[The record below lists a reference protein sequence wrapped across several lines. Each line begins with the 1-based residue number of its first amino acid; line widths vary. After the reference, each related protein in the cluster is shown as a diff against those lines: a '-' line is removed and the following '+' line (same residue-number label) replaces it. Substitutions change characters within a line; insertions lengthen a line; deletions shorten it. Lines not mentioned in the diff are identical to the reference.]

1 MSLEFNFVVDSVAK
15 GKIYPA
21 LARHQGRPYTSS
33 WREFGSHWPYTTPL
47 RLQEYCDYHGAL
59 INMFYI
65 NDTLPA
71 NTFYPVC
78 LGFFDFDIDY
88 FELMDSD
95 VRRRLRQGD
104 LRVLFYYHEG
114 DNPRRI
120 KSRLD
125 LLSENHLMPTNCYV
139 FVSSNT
145 QADQLE
151 NFVTFHDFELWY
163 YQRNANQSAF
173 DAHVDIR
180 EREFVCL
187 SRIHKW
193 WRATALADL
202 HRNNVLDNSYWSYC
216 ETPADQEYTQDNP
229 IELDMIS
236 RLRWDLEK
244 FVVGAPYISD
254 ELDQDARN
262 DHSHTVAKYHVNAYC
277 HIVLESQFDVD
288 QSGGAFIT
296 EKTFKPIKHGQL
308 FFVAGGAGSLQA
320 LRNLGYRTFDSVLD
334 NSYDLETN
342 HTQRWIKLHDAIQKA
357 QSQGLHNLYVQCLA
371 DIQYNQQL
379 FLATKL
385 DRLNTLHG
393 KIHEQS

>member
-1 MSLEFNFVVDSVAK
+1 MSLEFNFVVDSVTK

-21 LARHQGRPYTSS
+21 LARHQGRPYTPS
-33 WREFGSHWPYTTPL
+33 WREFGSHYPYTTPL
-47 RLQEYCDYHGAL
+47 RLQEYCDYHGAVV
-59 INMFYI
+59 NMFYI

-78 LGFFDFDIDY
+78 LGFFDFNIDY
-88 FELMDSD
+88 FELMELD
-95 VRRRLRQGD
+95 VRKRLCQGT

-114 DNPRRI
+114 DNPQRI
-120 KSRLD
+120 KNRLD
-125 LLSENHLMPTNCYV
+125 ALTHIHGMPIDCYV
-139 FVSSNT
+139 FVSANT
-145 QADQLE
+145 QADQLD

-163 YQRNANQSAF
+163 YQRNSNESAAK
-173 DAHVDIR
+173 AHTNTR

-187 SRIHKW
+187 SRLHKW

-202 HRNNVLDNSYWSYC
+202 QRSGTLDNSYWSYC
-216 ETPADQEYTQDNP
+216 EAPKDKDFTQDNP

-244 FVVGAPYISD
+244 FANGAPYFSD
-254 ELDQDARN
+254 ELDQEQRN
-262 DHSHTVAKYHVNAYC
+262 DHSHTVLKYHANAYC
-277 HIVLESQFDVD
+277 QIVLESQFDVD

-320 LRNLGYRTFDSVLD
+320 LRDLGYRTFDSVLD
-334 NSYDLETN
+334 NTYDLETN
-342 HTQRWIKLHDAIQKA
+342 HTQRWIKLYDAIQKA
-357 QSQGLHNLYVQCLA
+357 QAQGLHNLYVQCLV
-371 DIQYNQQL
+371 DIEHNQQL

-393 KIHEQS
+393 KIHE

>member
-1 MSLEFNFVVDSVAK
+1 MSLEFNFVVDRVTK

-21 LARHQGRPYTSS
+21 LARHQGRPYTPS
-33 WREFGSHWPYTTPL
+33 WREFGQHYPYTTPL
-47 RLQEYCDYHGAL
+47 RLQEYCDAHGAL

-65 NDTLPA
+65 NDRLPA

-95 VRRRLRQGD
+95 VCRGLRQGD

-120 KSRLD
+120 KNRLD
-125 LLSENHLMPTNCYV
+125 TLAKNHLMPTNCYV

-145 QADQLE
+145 QADQLD
-151 NFVTFHDFELWY
+151 NFVTFCDFELWY
-163 YQRNANQSAF
+163 YQRNSNKAAEE
-173 DAHVDIR
+173 AHTNPR

-187 SRIHKW
+187 SRLHKW

-202 HRNNVLDNSYWSYC
+202 QRGNTLDNSYWSYC
-216 ETPADQEYTQDNP
+216 EAPEDKEYTQDNP

-244 FVVGAPYISD
+244 FVASAPYVSD
-254 ELDQDARN
+254 ELDQDQRN
-262 DHSHTVAKYHVNAYC
+262 DHSHHVPKYHANAYC

-320 LRNLGYRTFDSVLD
+320 LRDLGYCTFDSVLD

-342 HTQRWIKLHDAIQKA
+342 HTQRWIKLHEAIKKVQA
-357 QSQGLHNLYVQCLA
+357 QGLHSLYLHCLD
-371 DIQYNQQL
+371 DIKYNQQL

-385 DRLNTLHG
+385 DRLNTLHR
-393 KIHEQS
+393 KINEQS